1 MTAKALHIATEQPGS
16 LEISRLE
23 ALLER
28 HPYFTAAWVKLLL
41 EYRALGKEDKVRD
54 LLSKVAAMAPD
65 RSILKKRLEATVL
78 LETEGKSTQE
88 LPATEETQAI
98 REKEEEKEETPA
110 EEVPHPDEVV
120 ETEEIENAVAAEEK
134 TETKAEEAHSFTEW
148 LHYLQHHPAA
158 EETGAEEK
166 PEEEERIIDAGAMH
180 EARYQMEA
188 ASLEEKEEARAG
200 EDEDDALS
208 EADLDQA
215 KEMAARSLT
224 MDESLITETLAK
236 VYLIQGKNDKAIEIY
251 QRLILKIP
259 ERSSYFEAQI
269 KKLKGS

>member
-1 MTAKALHIATEQPGS
+1 MTAKALHIATEKPGS
-16 LEISRLE
+16 LEISQLE

-41 EYRALGKEDKVRD
+41 EYRARGREDKVSE
-54 LLSKVAAMAPD
+54 LLSRVAAMAPD
-65 RSILKKRLEATVL
+65 RSTLKRRLEATL
-78 LETEGKSTQE
+78 LLHTEGKSPE
-88 LPATEETQAI
+88 EEPAREEVETFHEKED
-98 REKEEEKEETPA
+98 EKEEIAA
-110 EEVPHPDEVV
+110 EEVPQQ
-120 ETEEIENAVAAEEK
+120 EIQTGEGGSELAAEEK

-166 PEEEERIIDAGAMH
+166 PEEEERIIDAGAVH

-188 ASLEEKEEARAG
+188 ASLEEKEEARAAP
-200 EDEDDALS
+200 DEDDALS

-259 ERSSYFEAQI
+259 ERSSYYEAQI